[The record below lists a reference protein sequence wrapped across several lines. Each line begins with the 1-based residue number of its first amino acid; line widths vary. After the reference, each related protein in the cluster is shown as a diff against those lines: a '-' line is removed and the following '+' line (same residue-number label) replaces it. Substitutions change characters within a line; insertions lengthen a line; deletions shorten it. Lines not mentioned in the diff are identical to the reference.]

1 MNVRVYYI
9 DLGLEQLLPLSLLP
23 PPPLSSRDNLATDGL
38 YGLMI
43 VAVSL
48 IGFISVVWLQDQI
61 RNGGGPQWLENDR
74 REINRMQRREAEN
87 HLHNLQLHLD
97 EVDRRS
103 RIRRN
108 APERVSAAKEVAEA
122 QDQRMNYIKRLQEIQ
137 SKRFDRKLEDLRLR
151 QMELAYDLGVNQ
163 REYMIL
169 LRSARYK
176 VHKNVQMWK
185 SNQMSE
191 RLKAY
196 RAEVGDENAFPP
208 DWHEF
213 LSHPTPPP
221 ANWDQGLSREEL
233 SIMEVSHCAV
243 DGGSSHCKCTVHVF
257 VCTCTYTCSCN
268 GKQ

>member
-1 MNVRVYYI
+1 MYMYI
-9 DLGLEQLLPLSLLP
+9 YMYVDLVWNHSPLSLSP
-23 PPPLSSRDNLATDGL
+23 PSPTTTSSSRDNLATDGL

-61 RNGGGPQWLENDR
+61 RNGGGPQWLEDDR

-122 QDQRMNYIKRLQEIQ
+122 QDLQMRCIKRLQEIQ

-169 LRSARYK
+169 LRDARHK

-185 SNQMSE
+185 SDQMNE
-191 RLKAY
+191 RLMAY
-196 RAEVGDENAFPP
+196 RAEVGDDNAFPP
-208 DWHEF
+208 DWQDF
-213 LSHPTPPP
+213 LSRGIPPP

-233 SIMEVSHCAV
+233 AIMEV
-243 DGGSSHCKCTVHVF
+243 CTLL
-257 VCTCTYTCSCN
+257 
-268 GKQ
+268 